1 MLGFSSLRVNVTHLS
16 IISDFQISDVSRGMM
31 RTIALLSFLL
41 LVFAPV
47 GDASLL
53 YGVNGGVDC
62 AACTVVVGLVEQLST
77 LYNETVVS
85 SLERL
90 CSFFPDEYQVYC
102 KVAVEFLGKSS

>member
-16 IISDFQISDVSRGMM
+16 IISDFQISFVSREMM
-31 RTIALLSFLL
+31 RTIGLLSFLL
-41 LVFAPV
+41 LACAPV
-47 GDASLL
+47 AGANLR

-62 AACTVVVGLVEQLST
+62 AACTVAVGLVEQLSI

-90 CSFFPDEYQVYC
+90 CSFFPEEYQVYC
-102 KVAVEFLGKSS
+102 KAAVEFLGKS